1 MDSDWTHLRLWSL
14 YCMTVYFIASSGGAG
29 ELNFSHLQCAGF
41 LQLCTNG
48 SCLQFCGEQWNEE
61 SSRVACAQLNCG
73 TLLSLTNLSDS
84 RDRQRQLDTQGYRCH
99 GNESSIDQCPRWEE
113 KENCTG
119 DLVFLVCTGLGEAQS
134 AENTRAEIKGDKEET
149 DTDLS
154 SASPTCPTGTS
165 ADVLLHGGSVQW
177 ETCSTY
183 NYCSRITAGVRELPC
198 NSEPCSRGA
207 LPVLVLSLLLGL
219 SLFLL
224 LTLLCGPP
232 ILHKIR
238 RRVSKK
244 KESQWIGPAGAR
256 HNGNCPITAQ
266 DYFSLV
272 IYSNQSADFTQSPE
286 HQTQPNDYSETPH
299 TNLHSAYPALER
311 LLRVS
316 VPDDLSES
324 EYDFR
329 SLCPL

>member
-1 MDSDWTHLRLWSL
+1 
-14 YCMTVYFIASSGGAG
+14 CICVAGSGGAG

-154 SASPTCPTGTS
+154 SASPTCPTGT
-165 ADVLLHGGSVQW
+165 
-177 ETCSTY
+177 T
-183 NYCSRITAGVRELPC
+183 GVRELPC

-256 HNGNCPITAQ
+256 HNA
-266 DYFSLV
+266 SLH
-272 IYSNQSADFTQSPE
+272 QTRAPDFTQSPE